1 MKYVII
7 GNGPA
12 AVTAAETIRRAD
24 DAGEITLLSK
34 EDEFTYSRPLISYLL
49 CGKTDETR
57 MRYKPADFYARNR
70 VDFRSGVAAVSID
83 KDEKTVFTPQ
93 DMFVKEDEQLCGSI
107 TWLVPDAQKN
117 TMEPIL
123 VDLGEDG
130 RTYELLPHQGE
141 EFGYVLSGSIFLVD
155 GETKTRIRAGSS
167 FCLHPHE
174 THYLMNAGKSHA
186 KVLWISTPPSF

>member
-70 VDFRSGVAAVSID
+70 VDFHAGVAAVAID
-83 KDEKTVFTPQ
+83 KDEKTGT
-93 DMFVKEDEQLCGSI
+93 GSDGNVYPYDKLLLA
-107 TWLVPDAQKN
+107 TGAEKFDAVHK
-117 TMEPIL
+117 L
-123 VDLGEDG
+123 LAGKVDLSCPA
-130 RTYELLPHQGE
+130 TVLLRHE
-141 EFGYVLSGSIFLVD
+141 NVTILCD
-155 GETKTRIRAGSS
+155 RAAFEG
-167 FCLHPHE
+167 
-174 THYLMNAGKSHA
+174 
-186 KVLWISTPPSF
+186 V